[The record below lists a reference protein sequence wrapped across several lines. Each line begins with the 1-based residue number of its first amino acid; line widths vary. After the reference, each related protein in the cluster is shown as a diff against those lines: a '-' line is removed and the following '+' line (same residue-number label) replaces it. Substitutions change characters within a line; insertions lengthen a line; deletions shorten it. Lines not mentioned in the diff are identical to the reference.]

1 MLSVNNLHTYH
12 GHIHVLKG
20 ISFHVNKGEMLA
32 IIGANGAGKS
42 TLLGTLSGIYKP
54 HSGDVQLEDK
64 NITNMPIEETVQQ
77 GMVLVPE
84 RRQIFDGLTVYEN
97 LILGAYHR
105 YRKEKKQ
112 LKTDVEEVL
121 ETFPRLKEMLNRLGG
136 NLSGGEQQMLA
147 IGRGLMAKP
156 KIMLLDEPSLGLAPL
171 IVQDIM
177 TVLEELRKAVD
188 TTIILVEQNAKAA
201 MKVSDRTCVIER
213 GQIALTGNSKEMLE
227 DPRVASLY
235 LGGSNTNFNAIKN
248 EIYSEQF

>member
-1 MLSVNNLHTYH
+1 MLNVRNLHTYH

-32 IIGANGAGKS
+32 IIGGNGAGKS
-42 TLLGTLSGIYKP
+42 TLLGTLTGIYQP
-54 HSGDVQLEDK
+54 RQGEIHLENK
-64 NITNMPIEETVQQ
+64 NITNILIEETVHQ

-84 RRQIFDGLTVYEN
+84 RRQIFDALTVYEN
-97 LILGAYHR
+97 LMLGAFHR
-105 YRKEKKQ
+105 YRKDKKQ
-112 LKTDVEEVL
+112 LKNDAEEVL
-121 ETFPRLKEMLNRLGG
+121 EIFPRLKEMLTRLGG

-156 KIMLLDEPSLGLAPL
+156 KIMLLDEPSLGLAPI

-177 TVLEELRKAVD
+177 EVLANLRKSTD

-213 GQIALTGNSKEMLE
+213 GQIALNGNSKEMLE
-227 DPRVASLY
+227 DSRVASLY
-235 LGGSNTNFNAIKN
+235 LGGNSTDFKAIKE
-248 EIYSEQF
+248 EIFLEQL

>member
-1 MLSVNNLHTYH
+1 MLSVQNLHTYH
-12 GHIHVLKG
+12 GRIHVLKG

-42 TLLGTLSGIYKP
+42 TLLGTLSGIYQP
-54 HSGDVQLEDK
+54 RQGAVRLEDK
-64 NITNMPIEETVQQ
+64 DITTMPIEETVQQ

-84 RRQIFDGLTVYEN
+84 RRQIFDALTVYEN
-97 LILGAYHR
+97 LMLGAFHR
-105 YRKEKKQ
+105 YRKDKKK
-112 LKTDVEEVL
+112 LKHDVEEVL
-121 ETFPRLKEMLNRLGG
+121 EIFPRLKEMVTRLGG

-177 TVLEELRKAVD
+177 EVLANLRKSTDA
-188 TTIILVEQNAKAA
+188 TIILVEQNAKAA

-227 DPRVASLY
+227 DKRVASLY
-235 LGGSNTNFNAIKN
+235 LGGGSTDFKAIKE
-248 EIYSEQF
+248 EIFAEQ